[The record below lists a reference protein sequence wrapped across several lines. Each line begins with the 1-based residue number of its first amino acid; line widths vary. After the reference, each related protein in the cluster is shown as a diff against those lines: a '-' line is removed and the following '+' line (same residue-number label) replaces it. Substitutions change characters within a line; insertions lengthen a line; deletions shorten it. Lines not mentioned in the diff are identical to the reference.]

1 VTEATLEVR
10 DLSVGFGDTP
20 VLHNL
25 TFTLQS
31 GASLAIIGPNGAGK
45 SVLLRA
51 LLGSIPSQ
59 GHIRWS
65 ASARIGYVPQKLDIE
80 RNLPMTGSDLLR
92 ARIALAPQS
101 RVRVDEILDR
111 VGLSPDS
118 AEQLLGTF
126 SGGQFQR
133 LLIAFALLGGPNV
146 LMLDEPTAGVDEP
159 GQDQLELLIH
169 RLHDEQRLTIL
180 FISHDLSVVSKDA
193 DRVLCLGHHHEYFLG
208 LPTEILKPEI
218 LQEAYGMPLR
228 FHVHEH

>member
-1 VTEATLEVR
+1 MTEAALEVR
-10 DLSVGFGDTP
+10 DLSVGFGDTR
-20 VLHNL
+20 VLQNV
-25 TFTLQS
+25 TFTLQQ

-51 LLGSIPSQ
+51 LLGSIQSH
-59 GHIRWS
+59 GRIRWS

-80 RNLPMTGSDLLR
+80 RNLPMTGFDLLR

-101 RVRVDEILDR
+101 RVRVDDTLNR

-133 LLIAFALLGGPNV
+133 LLIAFALLGEPNV
-146 LMLDEPTAGVDEP
+146 LMFDEPTAGVDEP

-193 DRVLCLGHHHEYFLG
+193 DRVLCLGHRHEYFLG
-208 LPTEILKPEI
+208 PPTEILKPEI